1 MALSTLYLSH
11 FPLAP
16 QGLRGKNVAGK
27 NVASFHPTNK
37 SCHWVPHA
45 AAAAHSKAAANE
57 QPRMVPCLSS
67 LPGFFLCFT
76 VDSTRG
82 MLWALSRAWIGDGP
96 GLAAGRSKR
105 GSGAIWLLISS
116 PPTPWGTTL
125 IQSHLIGRPSHD
137 RLWSKRP
144 GQIQVSS

>member
-37 SCHWVPHA
+37 SCHWVPLA

-67 LPGFFLCFT
+67 RPGSFLCFT
-76 VDSTRG
+76 VDSTPGNALGSKQSLDRG
-82 MLWALSRAWIGDGP
+82 WAWPGCRSQQARVWCNLVTHFFPPNPLGDNP
-96 GLAAGRSKR
+96 DSK
-105 GSGAIWLLISS
+105 S
-116 PPTPWGTTL
+116 PDWKTFT
-125 IQSHLIGRPSHD
+125 
-137 RLWSKRP
+137 
-144 GQIQVSS
+144 